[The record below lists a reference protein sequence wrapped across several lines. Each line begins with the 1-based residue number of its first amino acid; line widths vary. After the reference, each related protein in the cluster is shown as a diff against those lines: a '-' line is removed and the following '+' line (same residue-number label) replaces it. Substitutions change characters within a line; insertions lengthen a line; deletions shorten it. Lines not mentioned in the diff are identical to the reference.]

1 MKRILPLLLSALAL
15 ASCGSGDS
23 FTPTPE
29 QQALADCTAIDL
41 EHLGLVYGEI
51 LDLFEAIPGAP
62 AGGTYDIVDGD
73 YTLTTSA
80 GGIVGV
86 VSSSD
91 TISDGIDVGESATAT
106 WALNGGLAGVPAATG
121 EGSFTI
127 ARPSSTTF
135 NVSGNGEVIDGT
147 CDFTFTNL
155 SFTVTSAAG
164 LQGTV
169 LFTVE
174 APAGT
179 LTGTMTFNGS
189 DFARV
194 VAELDGITY
203 TFYINLVT
211 YEVSF

>member
-15 ASCGSGDS
+15 VSCGSGDS
-23 FTPTPE
+23 FTPTAD

-41 EHLGLVYGEI
+41 QHLGLVYGEV
-51 LDLFEAIPGAP
+51 LNLFEAIPGAP

-73 YTLTTSA
+73 YTLTTPSGA
-80 GGIVGV
+80 VAGV
-86 VSSSD
+86 VSSTD
-91 TISDGIDVGESATAT
+91 VITDGIDVGESATAT
-106 WALNGGLAGVPAATG
+106 WALNGGLAGAPTATG

-155 SFTVTSAAG
+155 SFTVTAAAG

-169 LFTVE
+169 LFTVD
-174 APAGT
+174 APPGT

-189 DFARV
+189 DTARV
-194 VAELDGITY
+194 VAEFDGVTY
-203 TFYINLVT
+203 TFYIDLVT